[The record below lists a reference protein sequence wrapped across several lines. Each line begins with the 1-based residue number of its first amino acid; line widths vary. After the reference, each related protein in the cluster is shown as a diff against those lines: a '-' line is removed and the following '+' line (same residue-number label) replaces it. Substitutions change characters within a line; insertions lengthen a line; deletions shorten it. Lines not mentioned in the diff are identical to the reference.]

1 MPKTFRVPI
10 QVDLR
15 GRLATTDDSATIM
28 EQRITDYLV
37 SYRGE
42 REMRPSHGC
51 DLQGF
56 LFSPVLTQT
65 LALKATEIKA
75 MLVASKTFGEIVSVE
90 LTEVSGH
97 RSSVRV
103 KVMYRLTPDEA
114 PRVLEKTISGLVT
127 EETVL

>member
-1 MPKTFRVPI
+1 MTVTFRTPI

-15 GRLATTDDSATIM
+15 GRLATTTDPATIM

-42 REMRPSHGC
+42 REMRPQHGC

-56 LFSPVLTQT
+56 LFSPVMST
-65 LALKATEIKA
+65 LLAQKATEVKA
-75 MLVASKTFGEIVSVE
+75 MLQASKTFGEIVSVE

-97 RSSVRV
+97 RSTVRV
-103 KVMYRLTPDEA
+103 KVMYRLTPNEL
-114 PRVLEKTISGLVT
+114 PRVLEKTVTGLVT
-127 EETVL
+127 EETSL